1 MVSSAIYEGRGTVQT
16 LRVLFKSLGG
26 SMVVSSTTR
35 GAIQALRVLLKS
47 LGGRMGSYGGLQC
60 HMRGYTDTQGA
71 APWSLS
77 GTRGSWVVFDLVPC
91 MRVYIICR
99 DTCSQGA
106 VQCSLFS
113 RWCYGVL
120 G

>member
-47 LGGRMGSYGGLQC
+47 LGGRMGSYGGLQY
-60 HMRGYTDTQGA
+60 HARDYTDTQE
-71 APWSLS
+71 S
-77 GTRGSWVVFDLVPC
+77 GCCSMVTERFK
-91 MRVYIICR
+91 RVMGGI
-99 DTCSQGA
+99 
-106 VQCSLFS
+106 
-113 RWCYGVL
+113 
-120 G
+120 

>member
-35 GAIQALRVLLKS
+35 GAIQDLSVLLKS
-47 LGGRMGSYGGLQC
+47 LGGRMGSYGGLQY
-60 HMRGYTDTQGA
+60 HATRGTIQTLRSQGA

-77 GTRGSWVVFDLVPC
+77 GFRGSWVVSSA
-91 MRVYIICR
+91 MYEGI
-99 DTCSQGA
+99 
-106 VQCSLFS
+106 
-113 RWCYGVL
+113 
-120 G
+120 